1 MLLEA
6 RGANLSRCS
15 RTLSSPVKKE
25 DVENLRHRGKEK
37 LWVRRRR
44 GGVKGQRRRPD
55 ASLLTLPPRFS
66 IFWRN
71 HVPVIILRSVGRATK
86 RRVGKGVIF
95 WSGLPWPEEDEEE
108 DDLADVVEDGLRVV
122 AVVVVAMG
130 AQDAV
135 WFVPAKP
142 THLCWLSLGT
152 SMRSA

>member
-1 MLLEA
+1 M
-6 RGANLSRCS
+6 SRILGTEERRNSGCGGD
-15 RTLSSPVKKE
+15 E
-25 DVENLRHRGKEK
+25 E
-37 LWVRRRR
+37 VRRC
-44 GGVKGQRRRPD
+44 
-55 ASLLTLPPRFS
+55 PRTSSCPFTDPTPAFLN
-66 IFWRN
+66 FWRN

-122 AVVVVAMG
+122 AVVVVAMW